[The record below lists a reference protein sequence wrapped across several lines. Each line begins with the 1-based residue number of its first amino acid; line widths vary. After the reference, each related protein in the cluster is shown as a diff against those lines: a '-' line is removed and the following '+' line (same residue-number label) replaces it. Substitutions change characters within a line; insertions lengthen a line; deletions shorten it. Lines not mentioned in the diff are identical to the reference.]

1 MAENQM
7 FVKIEKYKELFE
19 IIEVIDKK
27 ISNVKQTLSDIEELK
42 RKEDEEINNWE
53 KSIEE
58 VTHKISLIKEDLG
71 Q

>member
-1 MAENQM
+1 M